1 MVDELIPY
9 QDRVVHVRFEGQSWD
24 IAFGVLDIGDRSSDQ
39 DVRQALAR
47 YFDVPVRRFASYVV
61 ERHANGNITI
71 RPEAVFG

>member
-1 MVDELIPY
+1 MVDQMIPFEE
-9 QDRVVHVRFEGQSWD
+9 RRVHVRFEGQSWE
-24 IAFGVLDIGDRSSDQ
+24 IAFGVLDIGDLSPDR

-47 YFDVPVRRFASYVV
+47 YFEVPVRKLAPYVV